1 MTTSRSTRRP
11 LLRAIPALAGLAL
24 VAGCTTTPT
33 PPASTSTAPA
43 AVSAT
48 ASVTPSVTSAVGPA
62 TVDAP
67 TSTSAAIESANQS
80 VLGYLQVA
88 FDSAHQGGAGL
99 ATVTPWV
106 TGDALTNERL
116 LAAYLQKQHYRLDG
130 TAQPWTLSTSKSTAG
145 SETTTGNQTI
155 PYGAVQ
161 LVGCIQS
168 TNYPVGTGAPAW
180 TTKNRWFRTRWT
192 VTYLPTRR
200 QWVVAKRTILS
211 GTNGMATC
219 TT

>member
-1 MTTSRSTRRP
+1 MTTSPSTRRA
-11 LLRAIPALAGLAL
+11 LIYAIPALAGLAL
-24 VAGCTTTPT
+24 VAGCTATPT

-43 AVSAT
+43 AVSAS
-48 ASVTPSVTSAVGPA
+48 ASVTPSATSAVGPA

-67 TSTSAAIESANQS
+67 TSASAAIKAANQS

-88 FDSAHQGGAGL
+88 FDSAHHGGAGL
-99 ATVTPWV
+99 DTVTPWV

-130 TAQPWTLSTSKSTAG
+130 TAQPWTPSTSKSTAG

-168 TNYPVGTGAPAW
+168 TNHPVGTGAPAW

-192 VTYLPTRR
+192 VTYLPTRQ

>member
-1 MTTSRSTRRP
+1 MTTSRSTRRA
-11 LLRAIPALAGLAL
+11 LIRAIPALAGLAL
-24 VAGCTTTPT
+24 VAGCTATPT
-33 PPASTSTAPA
+33 PPASTSTVPA
-43 AVSAT
+43 AVSAS

-67 TSTSAAIESANQS
+67 TSSSAAIEAANQS

-88 FDSAHQGGAGL
+88 FDSAHQGGAAL

-106 TGDALTNERL
+106 SGDALTNERL

-145 SETTTGNQTI
+145 IETTTGDQTI

-168 TNYPVGTGAPAW
+168 TNHPVGTGAPAW
-180 TTKNRWFRTRWT
+180 TTKNRWFRTPWT

>member
-1 MTTSRSTRRP
+1 MTTSRSTRRA
-11 LLRAIPALAGLAL
+11 LIRAIPALAGLAL
-24 VAGCTTTPT
+24 VAGCTATPT

-43 AVSAT
+43 PASAST
-48 ASVTPSVTSAVGPA
+48 SPSVTSEAGPA

-67 TSTSAAIESANQS
+67 TSSSAAIEAANQS

-130 TAQPWTLSTSKSTAG
+130 TAQPWSLAAAKSTAG
-145 SETTTGNQTI
+145 NETTTGKQVI
-155 PYGAVQ
+155 PYGVVR
-161 LVGCIQS
+161 LLGCVQS
-168 TNYPVGTGAPAW
+168 TNHPVGNGAPPW
-180 TTKNRWFRTRWT
+180 TTKNRWFPTRWT
-192 VTYLPTRR
+192 VLYLPTKR
-200 QWVVAKRTILS
+200 QWVVAEQTTLGSAK
-211 GTNGMATC
+211 GAPTC
-219 TT
+219 VP